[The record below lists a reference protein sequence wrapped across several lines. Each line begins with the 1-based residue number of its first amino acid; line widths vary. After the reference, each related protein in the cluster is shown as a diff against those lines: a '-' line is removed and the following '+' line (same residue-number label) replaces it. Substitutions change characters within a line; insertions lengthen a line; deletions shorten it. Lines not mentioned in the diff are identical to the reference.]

1 MNQENKTSKSL
12 LEIILK
18 NKNISVFIFSI
29 IGLLFSFYY
38 DLTMDKDA
46 WFWFFS
52 SIAQTLATLVAL
64 VAIFLIFQLES
75 YNMQIKNKYDYL
87 RLIIPDIIQDKDSKY
102 FAASDE
108 LLQEDSEKIKRC
120 LDNSEAMLWENTI
133 NKISYIEKKTVDFKN
148 NFKKTFAY
156 SLAIVML
163 SIILLP
169 LGSVSTEN
177 ILILYIWDYFKLK
190 WFFIYG
196 CVGYCIIILYQIAYN
211 LALFFN
217 DDR

>member
-1 MNQENKTSKSL
+1 MNQGNNTSKSL

-29 IGLLFSFYY
+29 IALLLSLYY
-38 DLTMDKDA
+38 ELTMDKDA

-52 SIAQTLATLVAL
+52 SIAQTLAALVAL
-64 VAIFLIFQLES
+64 IAIFLIFQLEL
-75 YNMQIKNKYDYL
+75 YNVQIKNKYDYL
-87 RLIIPDIIQDKDSKY
+87 RLIIPDIIKDKDSKY

-108 LLQEDSEKIKRC
+108 LLKKDFENIKLYLDSF
-120 LDNSEAMLWENTI
+120 EAVLWENTL
-133 NKISYIEKKTVDFKN
+133 NKISYIEEKKVIFKN

-177 ILILYIWDYFKLK
+177 SFILYIWDNFKLK

-211 LALFFN
+211 LILFF
-217 DDR
+217 DDD

>member
-1 MNQENKTSKSL
+1 MNTVNKVSKTW
-12 LEIILK
+12 LETILK
-18 NKNISVFIFSI
+18 HKNISVFIFSI
-29 IGLLFSFYY
+29 FGLLLSFYY
-38 DLTMDKDA
+38 ELTMDKDA

-52 SIAQTLATLVAL
+52 SIAQTLAALVAL

-75 YNMQIKNKYDYL
+75 YNVQIKNKYDYL

-108 LLQEDSEKIKRC
+108 FLKKDSEKIKLS
-120 LDNSEAMLWENTI
+120 LDYSEAMLWENTI
-133 NKISYIEKKTVDFKN
+133 NKILHIEMKKVTFKN
-148 NFKKTFAY
+148 NFKKTFSY

-177 ILILYIWDYFKLK
+177 INILYIWNKYNLK
-190 WFFIYG
+190 WFFIYA

-211 LALFFN
+211 LVLFFDN
-217 DDR
+217 D